1 MVGETKCRRI
11 DAATTLIRFPCKPH
25 LSTETTD
32 NVDNVDNVD
41 YSSGTFPDFV
51 LKQLRENEEKR
62 LRPGNVAQCI
72 ECLAIRSAVDSS
84 GGKGVE

>member
-32 NVDNVDNVD
+32 NDDNVD
-41 YSSGTFPDFV
+41 YSSGTFRDFV

-72 ECLAIRSAVDSS
+72 ERLTIRSAVDSS
-84 GGKGVE
+84 GAIGVE